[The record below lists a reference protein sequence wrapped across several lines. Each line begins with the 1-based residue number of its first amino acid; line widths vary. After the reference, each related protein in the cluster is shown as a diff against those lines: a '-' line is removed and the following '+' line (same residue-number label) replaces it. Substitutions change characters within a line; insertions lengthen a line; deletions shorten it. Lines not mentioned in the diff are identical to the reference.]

1 MSRSKWYSVIVDEAT
16 DIANREQMNLSIR
29 WVNEEYDISEDPVG
43 LFCLP
48 NTTADTITVVL
59 KDLIRCSL
67 PFSLCRGQAYD
78 GAANMQGKRKGVATQ
93 IKHENPAAL
102 SVHCFAHCLNLCLQD
117 AGRQIALLRDA
128 LDIGREIAK
137 LIRLSPKRS
146 HLFSEKLLQSE
157 HTGVSIKP
165 LCPTRWTARTTSI
178 EAILKDYSILME
190 VMDEVHHTTH
200 DEYGLKA
207 HGILT
212 SLEKFDTLFGL
223 KLAYLLFGAAE
234 EMSKCLQSKDTSLQ
248 EGLSAANLASAF
260 YRRQRRDE
268 AFNLFYDGV
277 VKVAEDLAI
286 GQPQLPRYRRPPA
299 RKDDGSR
306 PHHFSTPQDYYRQL
320 YFQACDLLLREL
332 DDRFNQDELAPV
344 LALESL
350 LIKAGNGEN
359 YDNELQSVEDS
370 CYANDINFSAL
381 KRQLPLLVDVVKALK
396 PTIRKVTSV
405 RTLCEAMNVNK
416 TYKLMLSEVHK
427 LLCLYLTVPI
437 TSSTCERTFSVLKR
451 LLTYLRSTM
460 TEKRLNNCLLLHV
473 HKDLTDKLN
482 LVEVANEFISVNS
495 DRKKYFGFFNVSV

>member
-1 MSRSKWYSVIVDEAT
+1 
-16 DIANREQMNLSIR
+16 
-29 WVNEEYDISEDPVG
+29 
-43 LFCLP
+43 
-48 NTTADTITVVL
+48 
-59 KDLIRCSL
+59 
-67 PFSLCRGQAYD
+67 
-78 GAANMQGKRKGVATQ
+78 
-93 IKHENPAAL
+93 
-102 SVHCFAHCLNLCLQD
+102 
-117 AGRQIALLRDA
+117 
-128 LDIGREIAK
+128 
-137 LIRLSPKRS
+137 
-146 HLFSEKLLQSE
+146 
-157 HTGVSIKP
+157 
-165 LCPTRWTARTTSI
+165 
-178 EAILKDYSILME
+178 
-190 VMDEVHHTTH
+190 
-200 DEYGLKA
+200 
-207 HGILT
+207 
-212 SLEKFDTLFGL
+212 
-223 KLAYLLFGAAE
+223 
-234 EMSKCLQSKDTSLQ
+234 LQSKDTSLQ

-306 PHHFSTPQDYYRQL
+306 PHHFSIPRDYYRQL

-370 CYANDINFSAL
+370 CYANDVNFSAL

-396 PTIRKVTSV
+396 PTIHKVTSV
-405 RTLCEAMNVNK
+405 RALCEAMNVNK

-482 LVEVANEFISVNS
+482 LLEVANEFISVNS
-495 DRKKYFGFFNVSV
+495 DRKKYFGFFNVNV